1 MYVTYMQYI
10 CNIFIYIFAGG
21 KTYIYEEWNFYI
33 IYIWNIYTIYMSIF
47 IYIFAGGKTD
57 TYEEWNAIR
66 SLTDD
71 RNIIIKKA
79 GKGSCIVIWGRN
91 DYLLEAK

>member
-1 MYVTYMQYI
+1 MQYI

-33 IYIWNIYTIYMSIF
+33 IYIYIYIYICNIYTIHMSIF

-57 TYEEWNAIR
+57 TYEEWNAI
-66 SLTDD
+66 
-71 RNIIIKKA
+71 
-79 GKGSCIVIWGRN
+79 GS
-91 DYLLEAK
+91 